1 MNKSDV
7 KQIVVD
13 EIDKFVNNALD
24 KEIKKVLSKS
34 NSQSRGETVAIIK
47 DAMDSV
53 YRTLWQ
59 KRDFWQSSIK

>member
-1 MNKSDV
+1 MDKSDV

-13 EIDKFVNNALD
+13 EINKFINNSLD

-34 NSQSRGETVAIIK
+34 SNQSRGEVVAIIK
-47 DAMDSV
+47 DVMDSV